1 MKEYRIDKIRNIGV
15 LGHGSTGKTSLVEAM
30 LFAAKAISRM
40 GSVDEGTTVSDYNED
55 EKNRKISISVAI
67 AHLEWNNN
75 KINIIDMP
83 GYADFV
89 GEVEGGLSVTDFA
102 LNTVNGVSGIEVG
115 TDTNWRISSRLGKP
129 RGFFVNRMDKEHAD
143 FGKAVGQIQEAFSSR
158 AVPVTMAI
166 GGGPTFKGIIDI
178 LSMKAFAHD
187 KAGNAKEIAIPDDLK
202 NQAQSYREKI
212 VEAAAEADDSLL
224 EKFFESGELSSEELK
239 IGLTKGIADG
249 KIYPIFAG
257 AATETAGI
265 PAFLDFAVDF
275 LPTPDYRGEV
285 EGNLPATEN
294 KVSRKVSD
302 SEPTSLYVFKTVSEP
317 HVGELSFFRVY
328 SGKVAPGD
336 DLLNININSSERI
349 GQIFLMNGKERK
361 ETSAAFAGDIGALV
375 KLKNTHT
382 GHTLA
387 DKKAPILYAPA
398 PVPNPV
404 INMAI
409 KAKAKG
415 DEEKIATGL
424 ARLREV
430 DPSFRVEVDPD
441 LKQTIVSGQGE
452 LHLEVIT
459 SRLKR
464 DFGVDVELD
473 KPKIPYRET
482 IRSKVESQGKYKK
495 QTGGRGQYGDCWL
508 KLEPLPRG
516 GGFEFVDAIVGG
528 AIPGK
533 FIPSVEKGV
542 TEALDNG
549 GLSGNRVVDIKVT
562 VFDGSFHTVDSSD
575 MAFKIA
581 GSIGFKA
588 CFQKADPYLLE
599 PIYNIEVLVPDE
611 YMGDVMGDISSRRG
625 RIMGMEQDGTMQRIK
640 AQVPLAELYKYSTS
654 LRSLTQGRG
663 HHSMDF
669 SHYEEV
675 PREIAAKVVEEA
687 KKQKEEEKE

>member
-1 MKEYRIDKIRNIGV
+1 
-15 LGHGSTGKTSLVEAM
+15 
-30 LFAAKAISRM
+30 M
-40 GSVDEGTTVSDYNED
+40 GSVDEGTTVSDYTED
-55 EKNRKISISVAI
+55 ERNRKISISLSI
-67 AHLEWNNN
+67 ANLEWHSH

-102 LNTVNGVSGIEVG
+102 LNVVNGVGGVEVG
-115 TDTNWRISSRLGKP
+115 TDTTWRVTSHLNMP
-129 RGFFVNRMDKEHAD
+129 RGFFVNRLDKEHAD
-143 FGKAVGQIQEAFSSR
+143 FAKVVDQIQNTFSNR

-166 GGGPTFKGIIDI
+166 GGGPTFKGIVNI
-178 LSMKAFAHD
+178 LSMKAYSHD
-187 KAGNAKEIAIPDDLK
+187 KTGNTKEIPIPDDH
-202 NQAQSYREKI
+202 QAQASQYREKLI
-212 VEAAAEADDSLL
+212 EATAEADDALL
-224 EKFFESGELSSEELK
+224 EKYFESGELTPDEMTE
-239 IGLTKGIADG
+239 GLMKGIAES
-249 KIYPIFAG
+249 KIFPIFAG
-257 AATETAGI
+257 AALEIAGVSSL
-265 PAFLDFAVDF
+265 LDIAATF
-275 LPTPDYRGEV
+275 LPAPDYRGEI
-285 EGNLPATEN
+285 EGYLPGTEN
-294 KVSRKVSD
+294 KITRKISLSD
-302 SEPTSLYVFKTVSEP
+302 PSSLYVFKTVAEP
-317 HVGELSFFRVY
+317 HVGELSFFKVF
-328 SGKVAPGD
+328 SGKVATGD
-336 DLLNININSSERI
+336 DLLNVNINSMERI
-349 GQIFLMNGKERK
+349 GQIFTMNGKERK
-361 ETSAAFAGDIGALV
+361 EVGLSTAGDIGALV

-387 DKKAPILYAPA
+387 DKKAPIHYKPA

-430 DPSFRVEVDPD
+430 DPSFKVEVDPN

-452 LHLEVIT
+452 LHLEVII

-464 DFGVDVELD
+464 EFGVDVELD
-473 KPKIPYRET
+473 KPRIPYRET
-482 IRSKVESQGKYKK
+482 VRARVESQGKYKK

-508 KLEPLPRG
+508 RLEPLPRG
-516 GGFEFVDAIVGG
+516 SGFEFVDAIVGG
-528 AIPGK
+528 SIPGK

-542 TEALDNG
+542 TEALDIG
-549 GLSGNRVVDIKVT
+549 GLSGNRVVDIRVT

-581 GSIGFKA
+581 GSMGFKS

-599 PIYNIEVLVPDE
+599 PIYNIEVMVPEE

-625 RIMGMEQDGTMQRIK
+625 RIMGMERDGYMQRIK

-675 PREIAAKVVEEA
+675 PRETSAKVIEEA
-687 KKQKEEEKE
+687 RKAKEEEKD